1 MKTPATAGRLARH
14 ALLAAA
20 LALTGCAVGPDF
32 ERPRPP
38 TVQRYTTTD
47 VVAVPADARE
57 AAQHVADGATIPAGW
72 WELFHSPPLDDV
84 LRQAIAG
91 NQTVAAAEATLLA
104 ARQAVLAAEGAF
116 YPQVDFG
123 ASYTREHN
131 GARSGTSSTGNVVTG
146 GFNLY
151 SLGPT
156 VSYAPDVF
164 GGTRRQVE
172 EQSALAEKQHYQ
184 LAAAY
189 LTLTGNAATQA
200 LAIASARMQ
209 LDAAQSIIDDDE
221 RNATLVRQKRD
232 AGKAADVDVLTAE
245 SQLAVDRTQIP
256 PLRQQL
262 SVARHALAVL
272 VGRFPAEWSAPDFDL
287 AELTL
292 PETLPATL
300 PSELVHQRP
309 DILAAEAQ
317 LHADSAAVGVAT
329 AQMYPSFT
337 LSAALSGEGISSN
350 AAFPGA
356 TLAWSAVGGVAAPIF
371 HGGTLRAQ
379 RREAV
384 ETFNATF
391 ATYRQ
396 TVLAAFGQVA
406 DTLRAL
412 EHDADLVDAER
423 YALDTSDRARELQ
436 RISYQEGKSDLLQ
449 LLDAERL
456 YQQARLGYARAQ
468 AQRYQDTVQLFVAMG
483 GGWWQL
489 DAPGLQADGL
499 RSLTDAQDATH
510 EARADPRG
518 EAVSKGEVEVV
529 AGARAG
535 R

>member
-47 VVAVPADARE
+47 VVVVPADARE

-337 LSAALSGEGISSN
+337 LSAALSGEPSRATRPSPGRPSRGAPSAASRRRSSM
-350 AAFPGA
+350 AARCARSAGRRSRRSTPLSRPTARRFSPRSARWPTRCARSSTTPTWSTPSA
-356 TLAWSAVGGVAAPIF
+356 TPSTPPTAPASCSASA
-371 HGGTLRAQ
+371 TRRA
-379 RREAV
+379 
-384 ETFNATF
+384 
-391 ATYRQ
+391 
-396 TVLAAFGQVA
+396 
-406 DTLRAL
+406 
-412 EHDADLVDAER
+412 
-423 YALDTSDRARELQ
+423 S
-436 RISYQEGKSDLLQ
+436 RISCSSSTPSGSTSK
-449 LLDAERL
+449 
-456 YQQARLGYARAQ
+456 RAS
-468 AQRYQDTVQLFVAMG
+468 ATRVRRHSATRTRCSSSSRWAAAG
-483 GGWWQL
+483 GSST
-489 DAPGLQADGL
+489 
-499 RSLTDAQDATH
+499 R
-510 EARADPRG
+510 RG
-518 EAVSKGEVEVV
+518 SRPMVY
-529 AGARAG
+529 GA
-535 R
+535 